1 MTNPTHTVL
10 MQPVFMQRLRDAGL
24 TDSDAQSLLDAIGEQ
39 AAGEGAAD
47 RWSRVSRSVLEPDL
61 PFAVHRLVF
70 DAVFAD
76 WQETDGP
83 RPAWSPTPEYA
94 AATNEG
100 EIRLAM
106 GMNDYLQLHAWSV
119 TEREAYWALALE
131 RLGIHFR
138 EKYAIL
144 LDTTDGAENPKWLAG
159 ARLNIVESCFSAGDG
174 STAILWQAEGGP
186 IQRMTGG
193 ELRKMTNRVSNAL
206 AARGLGCGDPVA
218 IAMPMTAESVAI
230 YLGVIQVGGVV
241 VSIADSFAPAE
252 IATRL
257 KLGGAKALFT
267 QDVIERGGRTLP
279 MYDKALKADAPPA
292 FVLPCGNDLQVQLRP
307 GDTAWEA
314 VLEADD
320 RFEAVPRDPRDPCNV
335 LFSSGTTGTPKAIP
349 WTHVTPI
356 KCAADGH
363 FHQDIRRG
371 DVVAWPTNLGW
382 MMGPWLIFAG
392 LMNRASIALYYGAP
406 TGAEF
411 CRFVRDARVTMLGLV
426 PSLVK
431 AWRNADCTRGLD
443 WSSVRVFSSTG
454 ECSNADDYLWLM
466 SRAGYKPVIE
476 YCGGTE
482 IGGGYLTGSVTRPA
496 SPATFSAPALG
507 LDLCILDAD
516 GRPAD
521 KGEVY
526 LVPPSMG
533 LSQELLN
540 RDHHEEYFADVPP
553 GPNGETLRRH
563 GDEVERLA
571 AGFFR
576 AHGRTDDTMN
586 LRGIKVSAAEIER
599 TLSALDGVR
608 ETAAVSIAPQGG
620 GPGQLVVYAV
630 PDADS
635 GAGPDELKAAMQ
647 AAVRSEL
654 NPLVKIH
661 EVVVVGSLP
670 RTASNKVMRRV
681 LRDRHAEAKPS

>member
-1 MTNPTHTVL
+1 
-10 MQPVFMQRLRDAGL
+10 
-24 TDSDAQSLLDAIGEQ
+24 
-39 AAGEGAAD
+39 
-47 RWSRVSRSVLEPDL
+47 
-61 PFAVHRLVF
+61 
-70 DAVFAD
+70 
-76 WQETDGP
+76 
-83 RPAWSPTPEYA
+83 
-94 AATNEG
+94 
-100 EIRLAM
+100 
-106 GMNDYLQLHAWSV
+106 
-119 TEREAYWALALE
+119 
-131 RLGIHFR
+131 
-138 EKYAIL
+138 
-144 LDTTDGAENPKWLAG
+144 
-159 ARLNIVESCFSAGDG
+159 
-174 STAILWQAEGGP
+174 
-186 IQRMTGG
+186 
-193 ELRKMTNRVSNAL
+193 
-206 AARGLGCGDPVA
+206 
-218 IAMPMTAESVAI
+218 
-230 YLGVIQVGGVV
+230 
-241 VSIADSFAPAE
+241 
-252 IATRL
+252 
-257 KLGGAKALFT
+257 
-267 QDVIERGGRTLP
+267 
-279 MYDKALKADAPPA
+279 
-292 FVLPCGNDLQVQLRP
+292 
-307 GDTAWEA
+307 
-314 VLEADD
+314 
-320 RFEAVPRDPRDPCNV
+320 
-335 LFSSGTTGTPKAIP
+335 
-349 WTHVTPI
+349 
-356 KCAADGH
+356 
-363 FHQDIRRG
+363 
-371 DVVAWPTNLGW
+371 
-382 MMGPWLIFAG
+382 
-392 LMNRASIALYYGAP
+392 
-406 TGAEF
+406 
-411 CRFVRDARVTMLGLV
+411 
-426 PSLVK
+426 
-431 AWRNADCTRGLD
+431 
-443 WSSVRVFSSTG
+443 
-454 ECSNADDYLWLM
+454 
-466 SRAGYKPVIE
+466 
-476 YCGGTE
+476 
-482 IGGGYLTGSVTRPA
+482 
-496 SPATFSAPALG
+496 